1 MADFYDISEWQDKP
15 HFQTGG
21 TRNKSIFEDPKGG
34 DLFYFKTSLKKNN
47 MDYKHEFWS
56 EILASEIGRELGF
69 NTLEYNIAWHKNEI
83 GCLSKSMVD
92 IDNNELSEGINY
104 LQGYN
109 PNYRPEDKKSYSEYT
124 FHFIENALNVYQ
136 LKDQM
141 KHLVTTIIFDSL
153 IGNGDRHQEN
163 WGFIIPNLQSKDDK
177 DEKIDMKAEKM
188 KNRLL
193 DSKLFRFFINI
204 PFTKNRKKDINIL
217 MDSLK
222 GVFAPIYDSGSCLG
236 RELTDDKVD
245 QMLEDSQ
252 MLEAYINRDKCE
264 IRWEKKKMSHFDLI
278 KHIKDETNYKE
289 TVNSEIERVIKRFN
303 KESIKI
309 IIENID
315 EKLPPCLFQYKLPD
329 KRKELIEKFVFFR
342 FEKLTKVLT

>member
-1 MADFYDISEWQDKP
+1 MAYFYNISDWQDKP

-34 DLFYFKTSLKKNN
+34 GLFYFKTSLKKNN

-92 IDNNELSEGINY
+92 IDNNKLSEGINY
-104 LQGYN
+104 LRGYN
-109 PNYRPEDKKSYSEYT
+109 PNYKPEDKESYSEYT
-124 FHFIENALNVYQ
+124 FHFIENALNEYR

-141 KHLVTTIIFDSL
+141 EHLVKTIVFDSL

-163 WGFIIPNLQSKDDK
+163 WGFIIPNLEGKN
-177 DEKIDMKAEKM
+177 EKTDVNMEMERI
-188 KNRLL
+188 KNRLV
-193 DSKLFRFFINI
+193 DSKPYRLFVKFFPIGYR
-204 PFTKNRKKDINIL
+204 TKDIDNR

-222 GVFAPIYDSGSCLG
+222 GTFAPIYDSGSCLG
-236 RELTDDKVD
+236 RELVDDRVD
-245 QMLEDSQ
+245 QMLKDSQ
-252 MLEAYINRDKCE
+252 TLEAYVNRDRCE
-264 IRWEKKKMSHFDLI
+264 IRWENKKISHFNLI
-278 KHIKDETNYKE
+278 KRIKDETRYQKI
-289 TVNSEIERVIKRFN
+289 VHSEIERIIKLFN

-315 EKLPPCLFQYKLPD
+315 KRLPSYLFQYKLPD
-329 KRKELIEKFVFFR
+329 KRKELIEKFIVLR
-342 FEKLTKVLT
+342 FEKLTKVLI